1 LITAFDRDRLA
12 KILGMLGSGHP
23 GEVSTAGKAAHELIR
38 DAGMT
43 WPEVLGLEGTGA
55 AEGAVRELRAEKEV
69 LQSRLNA
76 YISENAALR
85 DEIKR
90 LKSDVAFPK
99 LRARPVVLFA
109 RSRGLRRVT
118 FVSGTAAIWAAL
130 LLGIGPPAI
139 LGPSLAAL
147 LLLGLYHL
155 VRSISKSR
163 RSFG

>member
-23 GEVSTAGKAAHELIR
+23 GEASTAGKAAHALIR

-55 AEGAVRELRAEKEV
+55 AEGAVRGLRAEKEV
-69 LQSRLNA
+69 LQSRLDA
-76 YISENAALR
+76 YISDNAALR

-90 LKSDVAFPK
+90 LKSDLAHSKP
-99 LRARPVVLFA
+99 RAWSIVLFA
-109 RSRGLRRVT
+109 RSSGLRRVT
-118 FVSGTAAIWAAL
+118 FVSGTAAVWAAL
-130 LLGIGPPAI
+130 LLGIGPPAV

-147 LLLGLYHL
+147 LLLGLYYL
-155 VRSISKSR
+155 VRSRSKPR
-163 RSFG
+163 TPFG

>member
-1 LITAFDRDRLA
+1 
-12 KILGMLGSGHP
+12 
-23 GEVSTAGKAAHELIR
+23 
-38 DAGMT
+38 MT

-55 AEGAVRELRAEKEV
+55 AEGAIRGLRAEKEV
-69 LQSRLNA
+69 LQSRLDA

-109 RSRGLRRVT
+109 GSRGLRRVT
-118 FVSGTAAIWAAL
+118 FVSGTAAVWAAL
-130 LLGIGPPAI
+130 LLGIGPPAV
-139 LGPSLAAL
+139 LGSSLAAL

-155 VRSISKSR
+155 VRSRSKPR
-163 RSFG
+163 TPFG